1 MELIQLKYFL
11 AIVEEETMLRAADTL
26 HVSQSTLSMAMK
38 RLEAELGFAL
48 FQRVGRRLYPT
59 EDGLRFYSGT
69 ARILRELEDLTRQCR
84 TQAQRADAAVAVE
97 AVDFSVEA
105 LTRYSGL
112 WPDRAVRQVRS
123 TRNMTHQLLRSGQ
136 VDFCITSVDDTEAG
150 FQVERILSEPMELL
164 VSRAHPLAAQESVSL
179 DELQD
184 ETFIVI
190 KPEYAHRLSI
200 ERMCEENGFQMR
212 RIYELHDEEAL
223 TVMVSKGVGV
233 TFIPESI
240 INMHGP
246 TTVTLSVPNCGP
258 EDNGH
263 GADAARLSYCPAKQ
277 TARRTGPPPA
287 GLSAPLCR
295 RCGPGPRHAHSG
307 GDKGAF
313 SNRRRLP
320 RQSVRQP
327 VIFVCSTIFASAPA
341 CLSSAPRRI
350 GAALLLPDAVRV
362 SPPVLHPRRREPRC
376 RGRYGCQW

>member
-136 VDFCITSVDDTEAG
+136 VDFCITSVADTEAG

-246 TTVTLSVPNCGP
+246 TTVTLPS
-258 EDNGH
+258 
-263 GADAARLSYCPAKQ
+263 Q
-277 TARRTGPPPA
+277 TAALKITDTVLTRHVYLTALPNKQPGEPA
-287 GLSAPLCR
+287 
-295 RCGPGPRHAHSG
+295 
-307 GDKGAF
+307 
-313 SNRRRLP
+313 RRLLDYLRRYAAVVAQAHAMP
-320 RQSVRQP
+320 TLEETRALFQ
-327 VIFVCSTIFASAPA
+327 TDEG
-341 CLSSAPRRI
+341 CLANR
-350 GAALLLPDAVRV
+350 
-362 SPPVLHPRRREPRC
+362 
-376 RGRYGCQW
+376 